1 MTTKRLVLLTTAALP
16 CVAAIGWLAM
26 PVEPPAQ
33 SVALPEPAP
42 VAMQARADEGART
55 PDDRGTY
62 PAEEAPKI
70 TGHPGEEISA
80 QAPLPAAPPIPSAP
94 PRSTAPPRTQF
105 STVSPTRVLSGTH
118 IRVLSGGAVPA
129 AGGPLVAA
137 TPAATVPGTI
147 TLEVDPTLHDPA
159 IWAEEEEQEP
169 VSPAQESVK
178 ARIAGEFDA
187 AVAAAVT
194 DPATAKKKGL
204 DRAWREARARA
215 NEQYQL
221 FFGAE
226 AANRA
231 ALSAGRAS
239 LAPP

>member
-1 MTTKRLVLLTTAALP
+1 MTKRLVLLTTAALSG
-16 CVAAIGWLAM
+16 VAAIVWLAM

-33 SVALPEPAP
+33 SVAFAETAP
-42 VAMQARADEGART
+42 VAVQARADVGDHST
-55 PDDRGTY
+55 D

-70 TGHPGEEISA
+70 TGHPGKEISA
-80 QAPLPAAPPIPSAP
+80 QAPPPIPSAP
-94 PRSTAPPRTQF
+94 PRSTAPPRPQF
-105 STVSPTRVLSGTH
+105 STVSPTRALSGTH
-118 IRVLSGGAVPA
+118 IRVLSGSAAPA
-129 AGGPLVAA
+129 AGDPLVAA

-169 VSPAQESVK
+169 VTPAQESVK

-194 DPATAKKKGL
+194 DPATAKKKAL